1 MGSVQ
6 PGNPASLG
14 MTGIPESIWESWEE
28 LLRTRWQGEQLMPIF
43 HAYYFWFA
51 WGRSSRTPKST
62 TQSLNLPGDPLSC
75 SKVGESMMRFVSLL
89 LLLAGLLLFLACGG
103 DGAAER
109 LPTATS
115 TVIQTLSGALV
126 TPTPIAPPEARVSI
140 HGHWEGATLYQR
152 RNLITMVD
160 FDTGEEGLKGTLDF
174 PEIGRE
180 GLVLS
185 KVSFESSKVHFELS
199 DFKTVFDG
207 ELKGDT
213 ISGKFLDP
221 DGSGHFSLERR

>member
-1 MGSVQ
+1 ML
-6 PGNPASLG
+6 PGTSDQIRNDWHSREHLGILGRATENPLARG
-14 MTGIPESIWESWEE
+14 T
-28 LLRTRWQGEQLMPIF
+28 
-43 HAYYFWFA
+43 ADADFA
-51 WGRSSRTPKST
+51 PKST
-62 TQSLNLPGDPLSC
+62 TQSLNLPGDHLSC
-75 SKVGESMMRFVSLL
+75 SKVGESMKRFVSLL
-89 LLLAGLLLFLACGG
+89 LLSAGLLLFLACGG

-115 TVIQTLSGALV
+115 TVIQTLSAALV
-126 TPTPIAPPEARVSI
+126 TPTPIAAPEARVSI
-140 HGHWEGATLYQR
+140 DGHWEGATLYQR
-152 RNLITMVD
+152 RDLITMVD
-160 FDTGEEGLKGTLDF
+160 FNTGEEGLKGTLDF

-185 KVSFESSKVHFELS
+185 KVSFESPKVHFELS

-213 ISGKFLDP
+213 ISGEFVDP